1 MQQAFQFEALVASGR
16 CVMVHF
22 DYTANA
28 SREID
33 AEQRQALSGL
43 FTEEYAQSLRETSA
57 RAAEA

>member
-1 MQQAFQFEALVASGR
+1 
-16 CVMVHF
+16 MVHF

-57 RAAEA
+57 CAAEA